1 MCRSR
6 TPKRFP
12 SKLRGREKDS
22 SSKGQ
27 SSRIKGHSSLDT
39 LRGCVVL
46 GFLKILG
53 ERGLTLPQGKTHW
66 SELVCS
72 QIYGRE
78 QASRSWGQ
86 AAQRQAPRLTPWG
99 GDGQAPERSIP

>member
-12 SKLRGREKDS
+12 SKLGGREKDS

-53 ERGLTLPQGKTHW
+53 ERGLTLPQDKTHW
-66 SELVCS
+66 SELVFWTPHLLSVQSNLWERASEQILGTGCS
-72 QIYGRE
+72 KAGTPPDPMGR
-78 QASRSWGQ
+78 
-86 AAQRQAPRLTPWG
+86 
-99 GDGQAPERSIP
+99 